1 MKKSIQLITIAILIS
16 ISFLAVNAQ
25 EQTLVTTTEGSAEK
39 VEKKTESTKKHQP
52 SDDDSWTGFYV
63 GGFGG
68 YTNGRA
74 ATNLSTVSGPYLGNE
89 TVLSLIAQNGAK
101 KISSNGINSGVSFGY
116 NYQKGNFVIGGE
128 TDFGAQRVN
137 KSVSETTLFNPDFP
151 GNTTKTITH
160 LVKSSWLFTAR
171 PRVGFKVKQTILYVT
186 GGVAVTNISYKG
198 SYTDNAEFRGG
209 RENAEFS
216 KNKVGGTLGAGAEI
230 KVNNRWSVK
239 GEYLFTQFGRIST
252 VGSLTVPGFPQ
263 GDPKG
268 SQPMTHST
276 DLKSHSIRF
285 GINYRF

>member
-1 MKKSIQLITIAILIS
+1 MENTIRFIGIAILIG

-25 EQTLVTTTEGSAEK
+25 KQTLITTTEGSAEK
-39 VEKKTESTKKHQP
+39 VERKSESTKKHHS
-52 SDDDSWTGFYV
+52 SDDDSWTGLYV

-74 ATNLSTVSGPYLGNE
+74 ATNLSTVSGAYLGNE
-89 TVLSLIAQNGAK
+89 TVLFLIAKDGAK

-116 NYQKGNFVIGGE
+116 NYQKGKFLIGGE
-128 TDFGAQRVN
+128 TDFGAQRIN

-171 PRVGFKVKQTILYVT
+171 PRVGIKIKQTILYVT
-186 GGVAVTNISYKG
+186 GGVAVTNISYSG

-216 KNKVGGTLGAGAEI
+216 KNKAGGTLGAGAEI

-252 VGSLTVPGFPQ
+252 VGLLTVPGFAQ

-285 GINYRF
+285 GVNYRF